1 MEKRVN
7 KKIDTYL
14 VEFKESICKK
24 IMAMDFENKSKAN
37 ELIEYIYE
45 YEKFSLQK
53 DDLNKRKRVKN
64 LIPVDNRCNAK
75 RANGEQCTRR
85 RKDNC
90 EFCGTHS
97 KGTPNGLVQCNNDD
111 EIIKKVEL
119 VAKEFCGL
127 VYYIDDSNNV
137 YNTEDVISE
146 KQNPRVVAKYVI
158 TENDRYTIPELGLF

>member
-14 VEFKESICKK
+14 IEFKESICKK
-24 IMAMDFENKSKAN
+24 IMSIDFENKTKAN

-97 KGTPNGLVQCNNDD
+97 KGTPNGMVKCSHTSDD
-111 EIIKKVEL
+111 IMKRVEL
-119 VAKEFCGL
+119 VAKEFNGL

-137 YNTEDVISE
+137 YNTEDVISD
-146 KQNPRVVAKYVI
+146 KQNPSVIAKYVV
-158 TENDRYTIPELGLF
+158 TDNKYTIPNLGLY